1 MSGNSDKTIL
11 VTGVTGQQGGAVARR
26 LRADGWRV
34 RGLTRDPGSDHA
46 GALRQ
51 LGVEVT
57 TGDMTDEPSLAEPLR
72 GVYGVYAMATPFE
85 KGLENE
91 VAQGRTLG
99 NAAARAGVDHY
110 VYSSVGSAHRRTGIP
125 HFESKREVEK
135 HLEDLDLPLTIVRPV
150 FFMENLL
157 HWSSTRDEQGLAL
170 MAPLSQ
176 DTPVQ
181 MLAVDDLAAVAG
193 VVFARPAKYVGKSFD
208 VAGDELTLPE
218 AAGAVAQQFG
228 EPVRYLQLPWEGVRS
243 RSEDTYLLYDWLER
257 KGYSADIKDCRELY
271 PELLDFRAWVASGR
285 ADALRQAEQR
295 EAA

>member
-11 VTGVTGQQGGAVARR
+11 VVGIAGQQGGAVARR
-26 LRADGWRV
+26 LHADGWRV
-34 RGLTRDPGSDHA
+34 RGLTRDPGSERA
-46 GALRQ
+46 RPWRE
-51 LGVEVT
+51 LGVELVQ
-57 TGDMTDEPSLAEPLR
+57 GDTTDEPSLEEPLR

-99 NAAARAGVDHY
+99 NAAARVGVVHY

-135 HLEDLDLPLTIVRPV
+135 HLQSLDLPLTIVRPA

-157 HWSSTRDEQGLAL
+157 RWSSARGDQGLAL
-170 MAPLSQ
+170 LSPLAQ
-176 DTPVQ
+176 DVALQ
-181 MLAVDDLAAVAG
+181 MIAVDDLAAITG
-193 VVFARPAKYVGKSFD
+193 VVFAQPGRFAGKAFD
-208 VAGDELTLPE
+208 VAGDELTFPE
-218 AAGAVAQQFG
+218 AAGALSQEFG
-228 EPVRYLQLPWEGVRS
+228 ESVRYQQLPWEAVRNQ
-243 RSEDTYLLYDWLER
+243 SEDTYLLYDWLER
-257 KGYSADIKDCRELY
+257 KGYNADIKDCRELY

-285 ADALRQAEQR
+285 ADALRETRRQ